1 MTVGPFPLAVVIDRL
16 RAKVPLAKSI
26 GTAADLHT
34 ALDVPPNTSP
44 ALYVLAEERGGPGK
58 YSGPATIQNVDVLL
72 KVVRL
77 VRSASGEK
85 HGRGARE
92 KADQIAAQIRTALIG
107 WTPDAAFEAI
117 TFNAGRDDSYHG
129 GWLAGQE
136 LFRTSYRIQTE
147 AAP

>member
-1 MTVGPFPLAVVIDRL
+1 MNVGPFPVAGVIDRL
-16 RAKVPLAKSI
+16 RKHVPLAKSI
-26 GTAADLHT
+26 GTAADLYT
-34 ALDVPPNTSP
+34 ALDVPPNTNP
-44 ALYVLAEERGGPGK
+44 ALYVLIEERGGDAK
-58 YSGPATIQNVDVLL
+58 YSGQATIQNVDVLL

-92 KADQIAAQIRTALIG
+92 KADALAGQIRAALIG

-117 TFNAGRDDSYHG
+117 TFQSGRDDSYRG

-136 LFRTSYRIQTE
+136 LLRTSYRIHTE

>member
-1 MTVGPFPLAVVIDRL
+1 MNVGPFPLAGVMARL
-16 RAKVPLAKSI
+16 RAHVPQAKAI

-34 ALDVPPNTSP
+34 ALDVPPTTQP
-44 ALYVLAEERGGPGK
+44 ALYVLTEERGSPAK
-58 YSGPATIQNVDVLL
+58 YSGQATIQNVDVVL
-72 KVVRL
+72 KVVRF

-92 KADQIAAQIRTALIG
+92 KADQIAGQIRAALIG
-107 WTPDAAFEAI
+107 WTPGDAFEAI
-117 TFNAGRDDSYHG
+117 TFQSGRDDSYRG

-136 LFRTSYRIQTE
+136 IFRTSYRIHTE

>member
-1 MTVGPFPLAVVIDRL
+1 MNVGPFPLVGVMARL
-16 RAKVPLAKSI
+16 RQHVPLAKSI

-34 ALDVPPNTSP
+34 ALDTPPNANP
-44 ALYVLAEERGGPGK
+44 ALYVLTEERGSPAK
-58 YSGPATIQNVDVLL
+58 YSGQATIQNVDVVL

-92 KADQIAAQIRTALIG
+92 KADAIAAQIRAALIG
-107 WTPDAAFEAI
+107 WAPGDAFEAI
-117 TFNAGRDDSYHG
+117 TFQAGRDDSYRG

-147 AAP
+147 ATP